1 MELSIYPKPY
11 FYLYNYRTE
20 TDIFIAKNNY
30 DSLLNWYKYF
40 FHFELLAS
48 QQYDENETEKKF
60 KNLVA
65 INLVKYSFEFLVR
78 IEKYLGHTGTPKYVQ
93 NSCIKLSGFGVDT
106 TRVFLNKK

>member
-48 QQYDENETEKKF
+48 
-60 KNLVA
+60 
-65 INLVKYSFEFLVR
+65 
-78 IEKYLGHTGTPKYVQ
+78 
-93 NSCIKLSGFGVDT
+93 
-106 TRVFLNKK
+106 